1 MDFKNR
7 PIVVWVDKDNKYID
21 SLIPKS
27 LVDVGVNIKKIDMG
41 NPEEGT
47 HRNCSCDHDK
57 DYEKCYD
64 PDYYDHTEYKECC
77 DGICQDENKK
87 NEEKIDCYYDLD
99 TKPSEEEL
107 EILGDMVENILK
119 ESKDPEFWV
128 YEVEDGHIH
137 VTKKPDIHLLP
148 EDVVAEHNALVYNL
162 IGLKNSKTLG
172 FNEYQSEAHSMAVY
186 PSTHICI
193 PPKNNKSSHTIP
205 TDWVYPALGL
215 ANEAGEVLG
224 KLKKIMR
231 DKDGIIVDEDR
242 EKIGSEIGDVL
253 WYLSEL
259 SLTLGLDLQSVAQK
273 NIDKLRKRKAEN
285 KIKGDG
291 DNR

>member
-57 DYEKCYD
+57 DYEKCSD
-64 PDYYDHTEYKECC
+64 PDYYEHTEYKECC
-77 DGICQDENKK
+77 DWVHEH
-87 NEEKIDCYYDLD
+87 EKYVDQVKCYYDLD
-99 TKPSEEEL
+99 TNNPSKEEL
-107 EILGDMVENILK
+107 EKELGKI
-119 ESKDPEFWV
+119 
-128 YEVEDGHIH
+128 I
-137 VTKKPDIHLLP
+137 
-148 EDVVAEHNALVYNL
+148 EDVILEERKMEQE
-162 IGLKNSKTLG
+162 KNEKQEENLG